1 MASTT
6 IYTSAVEW
14 GASSFSN
21 TGDLK
26 VGRTSDDKY
35 YKGRITFPEVSADWT
50 ISKIT
55 LK

>member
-1 MASTT
+1 MASKT
-6 IYTSAVEW
+6 IYTTAVEW

-26 VGRTSDDKY
+26 VGLTSSGASY
-35 YKGRITFPEVSADWT
+35 RGRITFPVVPADWT